1 MSRDMIN
8 TQVITFRVPAVVRET
23 FLKKY
28 PNNLSDFL
36 RNCMVKAINEPD
48 FFVSIQFPY
57 FNPELVEAI
66 QNYKQDNTNHN
77 K

>member
-1 MSRDMIN
+1 MRDKIN
-8 TQVITFRVPAVVRET
+8 TTIITFRVPPVVRET
-23 FLKKY
+23 FNKKY

-36 RNCMVKAINEPD
+36 RNCMTKAINDPN

-57 FNPELVEAI
+57 FNPDLVKEI
-66 QNYKQDNTNHN
+66 QNYIADNTNHN

>member
-1 MSRDMIN
+1 MSSDMIN
-8 TQVITFRVPAVVRET
+8 TQVITFRVPRKVRET

-28 PNNLSDFL
+28 PNNQSDFL

-48 FFVSIQFPY
+48 FFLSVQFPY
-57 FNPELVEAI
+57 FNPKLVKDI
-66 QNYKQDNTNHN
+66 QNYKNDNINHN